1 MIKLFSAIYS
11 LNDNSDILK
20 VFTNSTALSNAV
32 TTNAERHPQGYLL
45 NSLLLDHL
53 YQQKIIQLLKEDSE
67 KELFA
72 IDYTINLIESR
83 PFTTFLYRE
92 AIINE

>member
-32 TTNAERHPQGYLL
+32 TTNAERHP
-45 NSLLLDHL
+45 
-53 YQQKIIQLLKEDSE
+53 
-67 KELFA
+67 
-72 IDYTINLIESR
+72 
-83 PFTTFLYRE
+83 
-92 AIINE
+92 